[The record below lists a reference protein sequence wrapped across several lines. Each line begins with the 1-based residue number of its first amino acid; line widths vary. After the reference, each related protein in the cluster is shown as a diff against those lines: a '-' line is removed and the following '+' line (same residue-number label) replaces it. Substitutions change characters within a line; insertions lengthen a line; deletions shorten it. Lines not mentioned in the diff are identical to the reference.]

1 MIITPCKS
9 ASDAHEIRYKAI
21 PLHTCLSDAAQRV
34 EWTNLLGVSRCSFK
48 DSISAGPPPTHRS
61 DVTYRVSMYH
71 AQLHML
77 SKIQIGD
84 MVQSTLNKTIK
95 WIIFTC

>member
-1 MIITPCKS
+1 MLERLKDSHPS
-9 ASDAHEIRYKAI
+9 SHV
-21 PLHTCLSDAAQRV
+21 PLGCGTTRRMDQFDFDR
-34 EWTNLLGVSRCSFK
+34 LLGVSRCSFK

>member
-1 MIITPCKS
+1 M
-9 ASDAHEIRYKAI
+9 DQFDFDR
-21 PLHTCLSDAAQRV
+21 
-34 EWTNLLGVSRCSFK
+34 LLGVSRCSFK
-48 DSISAGPPPTHRS
+48 DSISAGPPPTHWS

-84 MVQSTLNKTIK
+84 MVQSTLNKNHQVDIHMLSRKLCCIEYGIGVLTEVMLPIYN
-95 WIIFTC
+95 